1 MSFEIPIV
9 INNRNRLTTTKKL
22 VEDLQKLGYTQ
33 IIILDNLSSYPPLL
47 EWYDNCPIEVVRLQ
61 ENMGQLAIYNSDLI
75 NRWPVGSWVAYTDSD
90 LELNPETPSLFIGI
104 LSQTAEKYGINKAGL
119 ALRIDNLPKYSD
131 YALRA
136 IDVELKYWNE
146 EFEKDVYKAQLDTTF
161 GVIKVGQPFQYEAI
175 RIAGCFI
182 AKHVPWY
189 TDWNNMSEEDQ
200 YYLDHASPVS
210 TEKRIYDQWK
220 LAKMNAI

>member
-22 VEDLQKLGYTQ
+22 VDDLQKLGYTQ

-47 EWYDNCPIEVVRLQ
+47 EWYDNCPVEVVRLQ
-61 ENMGQLAIYNSDLI
+61 ENMGQLAIYNSGLI
-75 NRWPVGSWVAYTDSD
+75 NRWPQGSWVAYTDSD
-90 LELNPETPSLFIGI
+90 LELNPLVSPYFLLDLQIY
-104 LSQTAEKYGINKAGL
+104 AEKYGVNKAGL
-119 ALRIDNLPKYSD
+119 ALRIDNLPKYSE

-136 IDVELKYWNE
+136 LDVELKYWTE
-146 EFEKDVYKAQLDTTF
+146 EIGYNIYKAQLDTTF
-161 GVIKVGQPFQYEAI
+161 GIIKVGQPFQYEAI
-175 RIAGCFI
+175 RLGGTYT